1 MGPSQPVAPG
11 ESGVF
16 CPHWSNCW
24 KLHVHFFFPFV
35 WLVLRSNKCACFT
48 RGQRNVEH
56 IILVSWLWWA
66 LSLESVFHKKFKVGI
81 DFLTTLRPGL
91 RFIFFFLLH
100 SAGRESLYVG
110 WGRQKTVQGFSCLA
124 PRCELHLVFN
134 KIIKKSDFLVL
145 VQMCCSCQAETTTR
159 PSQEKETSES
169 ERLTFRIRD
178 ADLLFLEL

>member
-1 MGPSQPVAPG
+1 MSTFSFPLFDS
-11 ESGVF
+11 F
-16 CPHWSNCW
+16 CAQTVCMFHARAEERV
-24 KLHVHFFFPFV
+24 LTMLFFSAGAHYLSV
-35 WLVLRSNKCACFT
+35 MTLMSY
-48 RGQRNVEH
+48 
-56 IILVSWLWWA
+56 VSRVCLPQ
-66 LSLESVFHKKFKVGI
+66 KFKVGI

-91 RFIFFFLLH
+91 RFIFFFFLH
-100 SAGRESLYVG
+100 SAARESLYVG

-124 PRCELHLVFN
+124 PRCELHLIFN